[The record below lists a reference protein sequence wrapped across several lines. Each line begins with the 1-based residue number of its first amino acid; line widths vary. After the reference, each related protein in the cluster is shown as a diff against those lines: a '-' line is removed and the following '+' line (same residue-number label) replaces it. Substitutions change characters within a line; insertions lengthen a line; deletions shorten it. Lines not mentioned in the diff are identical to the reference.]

1 MQKSI
6 AFTSVVRSTCLGCRL
21 LPVWRGWV
29 SRSKSR
35 KCGAYI
41 IHHPALTANTSCR
54 LSGGRT
60 RDCPCQPPRVPVLV
74 PPSLRQHCPRGPVH
88 LHERSARLSLRS
100 HISTTSVVFP
110 NQATS
115 SPSLT
120 IVCMQWPDCRF
131 CIDQQLATLSFRAEF
146 SRFFLPATIRPAT

>member
-6 AFTSVVRSTCLGCRL
+6 AFTSVVRSTCLGMQATSNLVC
-21 LPVWRGWV
+21 WV
-29 SRSKSR
+29 FGSRSR

-41 IHHPALTANTSCR
+41 IYYPALTANTSGR

-74 PPSLRQHCPRGPVH
+74 PPSLRQHCPRGPSTYTNEA
-88 LHERSARLSLRS
+88 LASLYAP
-100 HISTTSVVFP
+100 TSPPRPSSSP

-120 IVCMQWPDCRF
+120 IVCMQWPNCRF
-131 CIDQQLATLSFRAEF
+131 CIDQPLATLSFRAEF